1 MYYLEENIRVLDNTV
16 RTWLKKHVKW
26 IKGTICYINGGDYVD
41 ANSGE
46 VVKQLNAVVETYS
59 KKSPYEF
66 YSMYWNGR
74 ECTSCHKTTISDIS
88 FDEYSTC
95 IIVLTVDSSRRMN
108 LCSVRHSFRKIDSVI
123 RMMTM
128 A

>member
-74 ECTSCHKTTISDIS
+74 ECTSYHKTTISDIS

-95 IIVLTVDSSRRMN
+95 IIVPPGDSSRRM
-108 LCSVRHSFRKIDSVI
+108 LIICALLDTLSAK
-123 RMMTM
+123 
-128 A
+128 